1 MATYFARGGVNDNIT
16 TAEKREALAQA
27 LKVIGR
33 PLRKVLVLPPD
44 HTRLNSDAGEL
55 TRLLYEMLAPKVEVD
70 IMPALG
76 THSPMTDEEAADDV
90 RRRAFRWTDS
100 RCTTGAR
107 ASGTSATCPASCSA
121 SGRRGAWTTTCASR
135 SAIGCSPDTT

>member
-1 MATYFARGGVNDNIT
+1 MATYFARGGVGDDIS

-55 TRLLYEMLAPKVEVD
+55 TRLLYKLLGPKTEVD

-76 THSPMTDEEAADDV
+76 THSPMSEAQLRMMFGDRIPLAG
-90 RRRAFRWTDS
+90 FLS
-100 RCTTGAR
+100 GL
-107 ASGTSATCPASCSA
+107 SGTALGRALIPVSLGETYAVFQRHESA
-121 SGRRGAWTTTCASR
+121 
-135 SAIGCSPDTT
+135 